1 MIMALYLS
9 GCYELY
15 NWNSTMFLQGDSIL
29 IEIDTKGVTESKINR
44 NQKGN
49 HETHFVFHSGNVQSS
64 RRPACEM
71 RPLT

>member
-1 MIMALYLS
+1 
-9 GCYELY
+9 
-15 NWNSTMFLQGDSIL
+15 MFLQGDSIL
-29 IEIDTKGVTESKINR
+29 IEIDAKGVTESKINR

-49 HETHFVFHSGNVQSS
+49 HETHFVFHPGNVQSS